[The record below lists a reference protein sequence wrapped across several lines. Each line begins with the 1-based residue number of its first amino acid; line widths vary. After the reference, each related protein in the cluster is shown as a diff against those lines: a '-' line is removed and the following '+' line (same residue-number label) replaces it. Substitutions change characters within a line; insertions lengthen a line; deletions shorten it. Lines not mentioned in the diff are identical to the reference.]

1 MAVWVDGNQDGIT
14 DAGELRSLD
23 DLGIVSLDL
32 GATATTVMDH
42 GNLVGL
48 VSTYTT
54 EDGAEHQMADVWM
67 AKDRSV
73 AGIPTDLLVDPGES
87 VLPGDAAADAPV
99 SVASVAAPVEVL
111 GGCRRGIRQ
120 LAGDAAAAL
129 ILVATASVGT
139 RLLRVPIF
147 FRSRRRAS
155 GSSCFLSRRCSIVSM
170 KSWGCS
176 DRLKLDPQVHQM
188 ETTWST

>member
-1 MAVWVDGNQDGIT
+1 AGDGFLVMDRNGDGAITDGRELFGGGTQLDNGLRAGNGYAALAQHDSNADGQISAADADFAKMAVWVDGNQDGIT

-99 SVASVAAPVEVL
+99 SVASVAAPVEVPV
-111 GGCRRGIRQ
+111 
-120 LAGDAAAAL
+120 DVAA
-129 ILVATASVGT
+129 VSVSWQET
-139 RLLRVPIF
+139 QPLL
-147 FRSRRRAS
+147 
-155 GSSCFLSRRCSIVSM
+155 
-170 KSWGCS
+170 
-176 DRLKLDPQVHQM
+176 
-188 ETTWST
+188 